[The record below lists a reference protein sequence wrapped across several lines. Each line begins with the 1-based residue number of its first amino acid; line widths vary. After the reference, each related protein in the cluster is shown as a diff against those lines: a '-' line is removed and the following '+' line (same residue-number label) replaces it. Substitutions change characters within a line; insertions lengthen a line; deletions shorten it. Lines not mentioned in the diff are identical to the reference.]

1 MDFDVIVIG
10 YGFGGS
16 VSALRLSKQG
26 YRVGVLEQ
34 GRRFSRED
42 FQNAKESMCDLIWMP
57 GLGLKGCFTP
67 RFFRHVNV
75 VGGLA
80 VIPAPIIGAI
90 LWQRGYQWSFI
101 VAGLISLIGLGL
113 FTFFSRGKGLSAHTE
128 PQAS

>member
-10 YGFGGS
+10 SGFGGS

-57 GLGLKGCFTP
+57 GLGLKGCFTK

-75 VGGLA
+75 IGGLA

-90 LWQRGYQWSFI
+90 LWQRGYQ
-101 VAGLISLIGLGL
+101 
-113 FTFFSRGKGLSAHTE
+113 
-128 PQAS
+128 